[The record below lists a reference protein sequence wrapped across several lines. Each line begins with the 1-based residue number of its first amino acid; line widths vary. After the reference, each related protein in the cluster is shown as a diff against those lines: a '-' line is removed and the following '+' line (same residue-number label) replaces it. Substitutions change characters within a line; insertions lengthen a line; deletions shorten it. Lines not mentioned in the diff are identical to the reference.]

1 MCAPSQGGGV
11 LVGILSSPAAAV
23 GVTVV
28 GSGAVLAAWAG
39 GSTLLAWA
47 VIGLTAWASIAT
59 IVLLAVLARPV
70 QSTAPTPAPA
80 PVAVSAQRVNA
91 RILHARPAQTITP
104 ATAPAIEAA
113 RPQAATT
120 TTTRVGRIRWS

>member
-1 MCAPSQGGGV
+1 MCAPSQSGGV
-11 LVGILSSPAAAV
+11 LVGILSSPAAAL

-59 IVLLAVLARPV
+59 IALLAVLARPV
-70 QSTAPTPAPA
+70 QSATPAPVPA
-80 PVAVSAQRVNA
+80 PAVVSAQRVSA
-91 RILHARPAQTITP
+91 RILHSRPTRTVSP
-104 ATAPAIEAA
+104 APAPAIEAA
-113 RPQAATT
+113 RPLDAASATARPVRRW
-120 TTTRVGRIRWS
+120 TR

>member
-11 LVGILSSPAAAV
+11 LVGILSSPAAAL

-59 IVLLAVLARPV
+59 IALLAVLARPV
-70 QSTAPTPAPA
+70 ESAAPAPV
-80 PVAVSAQRVNA
+80 PVAVSAQRVSA
-91 RILHARPAQTITP
+91 RILHSRPAQTITS

-113 RPQAATT
+113 HLGLDAAPATARPV
-120 TTTRVGRIRWS
+120 RRWAK